1 MMASPLHTRVP
12 VVSVQKC
19 SVVIWLSQ
27 STDATAALCAKHQP
41 KSCELFCVCA
51 CVIEGESVCPSI
63 MGAGLGKESLSN
75 LRNIGN
81 GSYHCAM
88 IGLDLSGK
96 TTILYRLKFGQY
108 TNTVPTIGFNCEKVS
123 CPWSF
128 MYRISILRYLKEG
141 HILQTY
147 EFLGKI
153 VIESMERYLV
163 KIQ

>member
-1 MMASPLHTRVP
+1 MNCLRVF
-12 VVSVQKC
+12 VR
-19 SVVIWLSQ
+19 
-27 STDATAALCAKHQP
+27 
-41 KSCELFCVCA
+41 EGVCT
-51 CVIEGESVCPSI
+51 SI

-123 CPWSF
+123 C
-128 MYRISILRYLKEG
+128 L
-141 HILQTY
+141 
-147 EFLGKI
+147 
-153 VIESMERYLV
+153 
-163 KIQ
+163 